1 MNLKVLT
8 AAAVMAT
15 LTFAPSLAQEQ
26 EVQPEAFAV
35 NNAYSALYHEFGH
48 LFVDQFQIP
57 ILGNE
62 EYVADAIATLLIL
75 KDGGD
80 AAFDISYDTVDG
92 YLRSSEIYGVE
103 KLEEVDFNDEHGM
116 DQQRAAQMTCLLV
129 GAEPELFGELASQ
142 MGMEIERQDACALEY
157 EQARTGWDRLIGDHL
172 RGDGPAGAKLT
183 VAYEDG
189 GEYAAIAR
197 LLADEKVL
205 ESIAS
210 VVTKEFKLAKPA
222 TLKAALCGEENAFY
236 DPEESS
242 VTLCYEYAQLYFDM
256 IADPDNAG
264 LDAGE

>member
-1 MNLKVLT
+1 MKHFIAALCALALT
-8 AAAVMAT
+8 SPA
-15 LTFAPSLAQEQ
+15 LSQE
-26 EVQPEAFAV
+26 ETVPPEGFSV

-80 AAFDISYDTVDG
+80 IAYDISYDTVDG
-92 YLRSSEIYGVE
+92 YLRSAEIYGVE

-129 GAEPELFGELASQ
+129 GANPDQYGELATQ
-142 MGMEIERQDACALEY
+142 MGMEAERQEGCAFEY
-157 EQARTGWDRLIGDHL
+157 EQAKTGWEKLIGAHL
-172 RGDGPAGAKLT
+172 RGDGPEGAKLT
-183 VAYEDG
+183 VAYEEA
-189 GEYAAIAR
+189 GEYEPIAR
-197 LLADEKVL
+197 LLKDEKVL
-205 ESIAS
+205 ETIAA

-242 VTLCYEYAQLYFDM
+242 VTLCYEYAQLYYDM
-256 IADPDNAG
+256 IADPENAG
-264 LDAGE
+264 MDAGE